1 MIKRILFCVLLMAM
15 SCVGVLAQQSSGT
28 AQQPLTFWYEYHVN
42 PGKEAEFLSLV
53 KSIGEPATAKLMA
66 DGTMLAWGVQTP
78 VIRVPENPT
87 HVIWYTV
94 ADYGG
99 VEKVEA
105 AIGDRIAKMTEES
118 SKGSATKKGAGEGG
132 PMARIAQITDFAKT
146 HDYLTRDIEFRAV
159 PKNVTAATLPISSYV
174 FVKVRPGKDAE
185 YIHIWEKSYKA
196 VFDTLVTDGVVLAYG
211 LTVEE
216 VRTDGD
222 FTHYTW
228 FAVKDLA
235 SLDKVRTAFAN
246 GHSSTDVEAITK
258 QQFGELV
265 DTDAVRGQLNRS
277 LIFHI
282 AREK

>member
-1 MIKRILFCVLLMAM
+1 MTRRILFCALLMLM
-15 SCVGVLAQQSSGT
+15 SCFPVAAQQSSWT
-28 AQQPLTFWYEYHVN
+28 EQQPLTFWYEYHVN
-42 PGKEAEFLSLV
+42 PGKESEFLGLV
-53 KSIGEPATAKLMA
+53 KAIGEPATAKLMA
-66 DGTMLAWGVQTP
+66 DGVVLAWGVQTP

-94 ADYGG
+94 PDYAGM
-99 VEKVEA
+99 EKVEA

-118 SKGSATKKGAGEGG
+118 GKSSATKKGSEGG

-159 PKNVTAATLPISSYV
+159 PKNAPAGTLPISSYV
-174 FVKVRPGKDAE
+174 FVKVRPGREAE
-185 YIHIWEKSYKA
+185 YIHAWEKTYKA

-235 SLDKVRTAFAN
+235 SLDKVRAAFAS
-246 GHSSTDVEAITK
+246 GHSPMDVEAITK

-277 LIFHI
+277 LIFRL
-282 AREK
+282 AGQK